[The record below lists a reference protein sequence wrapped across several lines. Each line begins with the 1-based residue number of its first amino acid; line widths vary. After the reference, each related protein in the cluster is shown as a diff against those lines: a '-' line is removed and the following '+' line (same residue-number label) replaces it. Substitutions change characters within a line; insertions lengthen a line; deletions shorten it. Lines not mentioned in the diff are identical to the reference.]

1 LAATPGSPCA
11 LAREGYPG
19 KPVRFVVPFAPGGP
33 ADAVSRLVAGR
44 LQDYGS
50 AGNGSSNHLAGE
62 LLAIHAKVATWR
74 SGVR

>member
-1 LAATPGSPCA
+1 LHRTPTPPS
-11 LAREGYPG
+11 
-19 KPVRFVVPFAPGGP
+19 RFASSYLSRPGGP